1 MLKIGLTGGI
11 GSGKSTVARLFE
23 LLQIP
28 VYYADDRSKW
38 LLSNDVKIIQ
48 QLKNLFGNELYA
60 SDGKLNKAQLAGIV
74 FTDANKLAQLNQLV
88 HPAVFE
94 DFTRWCS
101 EHTKAPFIVKEA
113 ALVYE
118 TIIHQ
123 QLDKIIVVTAPE
135 SIRIA
140 RVMKRD
146 QVSKEQ
152 VLQRISNQLPE
163 AEKVKRADYVIYNDE
178 SKSVIEQTL
187 AIQKQLLEF

>member
-60 SDGKLNKAQLAGIV
+60 SDGKLNTAQLAGIV
-74 FTDANKLAQLNQLV
+74 FSDANKLAQLNQLV

-94 DFTRWCS
+94 DFNKWCAD
-101 EHTKAPFIVKEA
+101 HAQAPFIVKEA

-118 TIIHQ
+118 TIIYQ

-135 SIRIA
+135 NTRIA

-146 QVSKEQ
+146 KVSKEQ

-163 AEKVKRADYVIYNDE
+163 AEKVKRADYLIYNDE

-187 AIQKQLLEF
+187 AIQKQLLAL

>member
-74 FTDANKLAQLNQLV
+74 FSDANKLAQLNQLV

-94 DFTRWCS
+94 DFNKWCAN
-101 EHTKAPFIVKEA
+101 HAQAPFIVKEA

-135 SIRIA
+135 NIRIA

-146 QVSKEQ
+146 KVSKEQ

-163 AEKVKRADYVIYNDE
+163 AEKVKRADYLIYNDE

-187 AIQKQLLEF
+187 AIQKQLLAL